1 MKLSSAYKTMST
13 LLAANLPVML
23 RGTMGIGKSDM
34 VKSYCKANNKKLI
47 EIRLSQL
54 SVIDLMGV
62 FMLDDTES
70 RFARPSILP
79 KEDEA
84 NVVLF
89 LDEITSAADDV
100 QAAAYQILLDKQV
113 GPHKF
118 HPSLQIVAAG
128 NLETDNGIV
137 NELAA
142 PLKNRLSH
150 ITVELDKDDWLN
162 WAMNNEIA
170 EEVVGFIAYMGMPKL
185 YSYNQ
190 DNKDDAFATPRTW
203 EYASNAFK
211 AAGNDVD
218 IQRAVVSACVGGGIT
233 HEFMAFVNVRNK
245 MPDLEAVLAG
255 KNVPPPESV
264 DVCWAVGVAL
274 AQRVEVHSFKA
285 AHDYIS
291 SFKSYSKEIG
301 LFMLRHSMV
310 RKPQI
315 RSAPGFIDCLKVYG
329 EALQA

>member
-1 MKLSSAYKTMST
+1 MKLSAAYNTMST
-13 LLAANLPVML
+13 LLKANLPVML

-34 VKSYCKANNKKLI
+34 VKKYASAHNKKLI

-62 FMLDDTES
+62 FMLDGNES

-79 KEDEA
+79 KENEA
-84 NVVLF
+84 DVVLF

-118 HPSLQIVAAG
+118 HPSLQIIAAG

-150 ITVELDKDDWLN
+150 IQVDLDKDDWLN
-162 WAMNNEIA
+162 WAMQSEIA

-185 YSYNQ
+185 YSYNPDKQ
-190 DNKDDAFATPRTW
+190 DDAFATPRTW
-203 EYASNAFK
+203 EYASDAFK
-211 AAGNDVD
+211 AAGNDVSM
-218 IQRAVVSACVGGGIT
+218 QRTVVAACVGEGIT
-233 HEFMAFVNVRNK
+233 HEFMAFVNVRAE
-245 MPDLEAVLAG
+245 MPNLDAVLQGQKVA
-255 KNVPPPESV
+255 PPAKL

-274 AQRVEVHSFKA
+274 AQRVDVTNFKE
-285 AHDYIS
+285 AHDYIA
-291 SFKSYSKEIG
+291 SFNSYSKEIG
-301 LFMLRHSMV
+301 LFMLRQALA

-315 RSAPGFIDCLKVYG
+315 RSAPGFVDCVKTYG
-329 EALQA
+329 EALSA